1 MNSFTRP
8 AGDTQNRAVAPP
20 RFGARYFR
28 IPQGTIA
35 TQAVKDQFVDGTS
48 KQAREVATAL
58 KQIGNKS
65 GHKFWKEVADTID
78 RSHTEK
84 QNYRTKMSQ

>member
-8 AGDTQNRAVAPP
+8 AGDTRNRAVALP

-48 KQAREVATAL
+48 KQARGVAGFKA
-58 KQIGNKS
+58 KKS

-78 RSHTEK
+78 RLHTEK
-84 QNYRTKMSQ
+84 ENYRTKMSQ